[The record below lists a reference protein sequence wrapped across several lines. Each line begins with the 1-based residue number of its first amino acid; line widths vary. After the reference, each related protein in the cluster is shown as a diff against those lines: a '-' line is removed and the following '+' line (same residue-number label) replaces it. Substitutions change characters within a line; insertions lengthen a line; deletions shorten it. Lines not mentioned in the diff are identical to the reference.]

1 MSYTPSKP
9 LAHYSGAKAPKLLL
23 VGEAW
28 GREENEIARPF
39 VGSSGKLLF
48 EMLGEAAS
56 ELEPELHRE
65 IVEAHKFGNSW
76 VFIRDQW
83 LEAASVGLT
92 NVFNFQPL
100 ANKIESISFSKK
112 ELKERGLDRGYDW
125 PHLKTGC
132 FLDPQYLPELDRLVR
147 EIELLRPNLVVCLG
161 NTPCWALLRATAISN
176 LRGATAY
183 SAWNGP
189 KVKVLPTYH
198 PAAVLYQWSWRTIVV
213 ADLMKAFREA
223 KFAEVRRPQR
233 KVLINPTI
241 EEVERV
247 CDSLFEMGEVARTL
261 TKVPLEIGADCETA
275 IGQVKMISFA
285 PSKSEAIVIPFIDE
299 AKPGRSYWPEAFLE
313 ERAWLAVKRVCEHP
327 FIRLVGQNFI
337 YDMQYLCPMTIRF
350 SLVPE
355 DTMMLHHSLYPE
367 MKKSLGFLGSV
378 YTDEAS
384 WKLMRNQKADTEKRD
399 E

>member
-9 LAHYSGAKAPKLLL
+9 LAHYSGAKEPKLLL

-28 GREENEIARPF
+28 GREEAEIARPF

-48 EMLGEAAS
+48 EMLGEANA

-65 IVEAHKFGNSW
+65 IVESHRFGNSW

-83 LEAASVGLT
+83 FEAAQVGLT

-112 ELKERGLDRGYDW
+112 ELKERGLDKGYDW

-132 FLDPQYLPELDRLVR
+132 YLDPQYLPELDRLIR
-147 EIELLRPNLVVCLG
+147 EIELLQPNLVVALG

-176 LRGATAY
+176 LRGAATY
-183 SAWNGP
+183 SNWSGQ

-223 KFAEVRRPQR
+223 KFPEVRRPQR
-233 KVLINPTI
+233 RVLVNPTI
-241 EEVERV
+241 EEVEKYV
-247 CDSLFEMGEVARTL
+247 HDLLEKALTGPTLEV
-261 TKVPLEIGADCETA
+261 GADCETV

-285 PSKSEAIVIPFIDE
+285 PTKSEAIVIPFIDE
-299 AKPGRSYWPEAFLE
+299 GKPGRSYWPDAWTE
-313 ERAWLAVKRVCEHP
+313 ERAWAQVKRLCECP
-327 FIRLVGQNFI
+327 AIRLVGQNFI

-350 SLVPE
+350 KLVPE